1 MTSSFELPAGD
12 DSPVLVVVMNDPR
25 DLARARQLGW
35 YRIPLER
42 APRRV
47 AADYLAF
54 YQTAAFPA
62 EERWTVRWLAPVRG
76 YRVVS
81 RRELIAE
88 EPDHPR
94 ADHRYYRV
102 DLGPL
107 LPLPRPIP
115 SRRLRRITFIP
126 TTLARLY
133 AAEEINDL
141 WIKSPW
147 QERLWAALKEADL
160 EAERQYP
167 LREDL
172 PQYVADFAVF
182 CAEGRIAVVVTDE
195 PDAGDALREGPP
207 PDYLITAG
215 GWTPVYVTLAELAAG
230 PSVWVA
236 QLGALVQRLG
246 GPGQPETGRSRI
258 EDERQP
264 EKDAA
269 E

>member
-1 MTSSFELPAGD
+1 MTSFHELPDGD
-12 DSPVLVVVMNDPR
+12 DSPVLVAVVNEPQ
-25 DLARARQLGW
+25 DLVRAHELGW
-35 YRIPLER
+35 YRIPLTR

-54 YQTAAFPA
+54 YQTAAFPPG
-62 EERWTVRWLAPVRG
+62 ERWSVRWLAPIRG

-81 RRELIAE
+81 RRELIPA

-107 LPLPRPIP
+107 LPLPHPIP

-141 WIKSPW
+141 WIKSPP

-172 PQYVADFAVF
+172 PQYVADFALF
-182 CAEGRIAVVVTDE
+182 CKQGRIAVIVTDE
-195 PDAGDALREGPP
+195 PEAPEALRETPP
-207 PDYLITAG
+207 PDYLVSAG
-215 GWTPVYVTLAELAAG
+215 GWTPVYVSLAELAAG
-230 PSVWVA
+230 PATW
-236 QLGALVQRLG
+236 LGALRSLVERLD
-246 GPGQPETGRSRI
+246 GP
-258 EDERQP
+258 ERP
-264 EKDAA
+264 KSVTA

>member
-1 MTSSFELPAGD
+1 MTSSPELPVGD
-12 DSPVLVVVMNDPR
+12 DSPVLVAVVNEPQ
-25 DLARARQLGW
+25 DLARARELGW

-47 AADYLAF
+47 AADYLAL
-54 YQTAAFPA
+54 YQTAAFPP
-62 EERWTVRWLAPVRG
+62 EERWSVRWLAPIRG

-81 RRELIAE
+81 RRELIPA

-107 LPLPRPIP
+107 LPLPHPIR

-141 WIKSPW
+141 WIKSPP

-172 PQYVADFAVF
+172 PQYVADFALF
-182 CAEGRIAVVVTDE
+182 CAAGRIAVVVADE
-195 PDAGDALREGPP
+195 PDDSGALREAPP

-215 GWTPVYVTLAELAAG
+215 GWTPVYVSLAELAAG
-230 PSVWVA
+230 ASVWA
-236 QLGALVQRLG
+236 EQLRALAQRLG
-246 GPGQPETGRSRI
+246 GPEQP
-258 EDERQP
+258 
-264 EKDAA
+264 A
-269 E
+269 EV